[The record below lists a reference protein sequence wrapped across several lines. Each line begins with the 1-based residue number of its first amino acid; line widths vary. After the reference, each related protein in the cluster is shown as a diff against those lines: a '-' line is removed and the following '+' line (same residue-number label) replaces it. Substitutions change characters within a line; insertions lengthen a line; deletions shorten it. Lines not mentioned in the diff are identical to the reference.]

1 MHFICKCFR
10 RIKGSIIYKIHKLNY
25 YLCIDVLKNNNS
37 ARHYLHFL
45 IHFILT
51 IAIRGRF

>member
-10 RIKGSIIYKIHKLNY
+10 RIKGNIIYKIHKLNY